1 MLEKLL
7 DKLFQSRERLLVALE
22 YLPDEALQEA
32 GAVGAWS
39 VADLL
44 NVLTAWESELVTA
57 MMRLERGQKPEKLLA
72 AIAEPDAF
80 NERVVK
86 QGQARD
92 LDPVFDDFQKVRM
105 RLEEWLEFF
114 SEKQLSNPKQ
124 FKWFKGQSLAQMIEQ
139 YAYSHEKGYVP
150 ALEAFAAGW
159 QDETAAPDDRIILLP
174 MIDVRKDENDESN

>member
-1 MLEKLL
+1 MLEQLL
-7 DKLFQSRERLLVALE
+7 DKLFESRERLLVALE
-22 YLPDEALQEA
+22 YLPDEALQQA
-32 GAVGAWS
+32 GAVGEWS

-72 AIAEPDAF
+72 AMAEPDAF

-92 LDPVFDDFQKVRM
+92 LDAVFDDFQKVRM

-114 SEKQLSNPKQ
+114 SEKQLTNTNQ
-124 FKWFKGQSLAQMIEQ
+124 YKWFKGQSLAQVIER
-139 YAYSHEKGYVP
+139 YASGHEKSYLP
-150 ALEAFAAGW
+150 ALEAFAAEW
-159 QDETAAPDDRIILLP
+159 QETTAPNEHIILLP
-174 MIDVRKDENDESN
+174 TIDVRKEEDESD